1 MARFII
7 PVEELPPPNIDG
19 NHIFRF
25 RILSDDQNTSSQ
37 YSTFYTVESKGLIHP
52 EQYDAQ
58 IISSGSVINISWETP
73 SFFNI
78 GSSAQGVP
86 VLHNHLSEWKSHPMD
101 VFVSWDG
108 GSYEYYARTTDSFIG
123 IIRRP
128 GSSTARIFIQM
139 ANYPP
144 TKSDKFKIVD
154 TGTIN
159 F

>member
-7 PVEELPPPNIDG
+7 PVEELPPPDING
-19 NHIFRF
+19 NHVFRF
-25 RILSDDQNTSSQ
+25 RIVSDDQNTSSE
-37 YSTFYTVESKGLIHP
+37 YSNFYTVESKGLIYP

-58 IISSGSVINISWETP
+58 INSSGSVINISWETP

-86 VLHNHLSEWKSHPMD
+86 VLHNHLSEWKSHSMD
-101 VFVSWDG
+101 VFVSWDSG
-108 GSYEYYARTTDSFIG
+108 NYEYYARTIDSFIA
-123 IIRRP
+123 IIKRP
-128 GSSTARIFIQM
+128 GASSARVFIQM

-144 TKSDKFKIVD
+144 TKSDKFKILD
-154 TGTIN
+154 TGIIS